1 MWFQIG
7 SVTSVLSFLICNMR
21 IMPVY
26 SDVCCVVSDTC
37 LMYLAQISSAGEESP
52 CNAGDPSSIPELGS
66 SPGEGIGSVFLIGIG
81 SVYSSILGLQGGSD
95 CKESS
100 CNVDDLG
107 SVPGLVRS
115 SGGGHGN
122 PLQYSFLESPHGQR
136 SLVGYSLWGHK
147 ESDMTKHSVSDE

>member
-1 MWFQIG
+1 MTLLGAEFF
-7 SVTSVLSFLICNMR
+7 LNSFLICLFLPLVKDLKVWR
-21 IMPVY
+21 
-26 SDVCCVVSDTC
+26 T
-37 LMYLAQISSAGEESP
+37 
-52 CNAGDPSSIPELGS
+52 DPGSIFDIDPLEDNIQSRSLHMLSGTAYVLSS
-66 SPGEGIGSVFLIGIG
+66 SPFTWL
-81 SVYSSILGLQGGSD
+81 L
-95 CKESS
+95 S